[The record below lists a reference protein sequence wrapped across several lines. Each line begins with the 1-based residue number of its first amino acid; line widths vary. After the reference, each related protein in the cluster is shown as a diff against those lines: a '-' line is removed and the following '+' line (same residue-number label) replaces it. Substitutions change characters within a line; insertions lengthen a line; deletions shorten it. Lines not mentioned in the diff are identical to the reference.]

1 MAQQCTRKIQVR
13 ADSAYCVGQACEG
26 LFPGT
31 VAAPSPAIVSTGTG
45 TTGGSLGGGYMW
57 APRHSFVT
65 FDFLGKL
72 YVISGVESHESDETA
87 STADFRH
94 DVWSSQVYIYIC
106 IYIYM
111 CVCVYIYIGKKGK
124 LKKRNTRNKELRTSL
139 ECVPKT

>member
-26 LFPGT
+26 HFPGT

-87 STADFRH
+87 STADFRN
-94 DVWSSQVYIYIC
+94 DVWSSQVLDDTSFRGSLLLFSCMPVWTYWAYGERVE
-106 IYIYM
+106 
-111 CVCVYIYIGKKGK
+111 CVC
-124 LKKRNTRNKELRTSL
+124 
-139 ECVPKT
+139 